1 MARVL
6 VIAGDQ
12 DTRLLACSTLQ
23 AAGHEIA
30 LAADGAEIAELSPP
44 APVDLAL
51 VELFLPQLDGFEIIR
66 HFQATAP
73 QTRCIAM
80 CGSLRATTYLRLASS
95 LGAASVLKKPF
106 SANELLAAVAA
117 ALTNPPVRRP

>member
-1 MARVL
+1 MARIL

-23 AAGHEIA
+23 AAGHEIV
-30 LAADGAEIAELSPP
+30 LAADGAGTAELCTPGP
-44 APVDLAL
+44 ALVDLVL
-51 VELFLPQLDGFEIIR
+51 VELFMSQVDGYELIR
-66 HFQATAP
+66 HFQATSP

-80 CGSLRATTYLRLASS
+80 CEGLRAAAYLRLASR

-106 SANELLAAVAA
+106 SADELLAAVAA
-117 ALTNPPVRRP
+117 AITNPTLL